1 MGEDVLLGEN
11 ANHDHQTLLKTVI
24 APILTEIISFT
35 AEG

>member
-1 MGEDVLLGEN
+1 MGEDGLLGEN

-24 APILTEIISFT
+24 APFATEIVSFT